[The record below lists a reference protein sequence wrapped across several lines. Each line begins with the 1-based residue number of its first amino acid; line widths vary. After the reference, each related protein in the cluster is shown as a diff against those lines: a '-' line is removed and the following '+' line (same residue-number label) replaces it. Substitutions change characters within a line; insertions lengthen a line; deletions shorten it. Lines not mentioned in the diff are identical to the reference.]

1 MSKHTPGPWN
11 VEQDVVNNGDI
22 LIMTPE
28 FRPLASVDVREIPED
43 TEGIPRETALAN
55 AKLIAAAPKLLDALK
70 KFLLLRDWVIEAGGA
85 DGPLP
90 QATIREFA
98 KMQLEVAAF
107 AEAAVNEAEGR
118 S

>member
-1 MSKHTPGPWN
+1 LNHTPGPWWIGDGSERTHYEGADTIFAKSGEN
-11 VEQDVVNNGDI
+11 GFDRVVCKLNSNFP
-22 LIMTPE
+22 LE
-28 FRPLASVDVREIPED
+28 FQ
-43 TEGIPRETALAN
+43 AN
-55 AKLIAAAPKLLDALK
+55 ARLIAASPKLLDAVK

-107 AEAAVNEAEGR
+107 ADAVVNEAEGR
-118 S
+118 P